1 MGKLLALDLFCG
13 GGGVALGILE
23 AGFDRVVGIDIKM
36 HKHYPGDFIQ
46 GDALHPPVDLM
57 DFDFVW
63 ASPPCQRH
71 SPATN
76 FQTAHMTQEEID
88 EKYPDLIL
96 PTRELLAGHP
106 FTAIENVRNARRPPT
121 NLRPDVIL
129 TGRSMGL
136 ERIDRL
142 RIFELSFFMLFP
154 DPILAP
160 KEDWESGKMATITT
174 SMASTS
180 HFYRRKAI
188 GLPGKIPHKEAI
200 EIMGLPDDSPMTCK
214 EIGLSVPPAYAKFIA
229 SEALRQIKAAG
240 NRDQHGIMEREGQ
253 RVNTGRVNECMQ

>member
-1 MGKLLALDLFCG
+1 MRKLLALDLFCG
-13 GGGVALGILE
+13 GGGAALGILE
-23 AGFDRVVGIDIKM
+23 AGFDRVVGIDIKR

-46 GDALHPPVDLM
+46 GDALHPPVDIM
-57 DFDFVW
+57 DFAFVW

-88 EKYPDLIL
+88 EKYPDLIP
-96 PTRELLAGHP
+96 PTRELLARHP
-106 FTAIENVRNARRPPT
+106 FTAIENVRNARLPPT

-174 SMASTS
+174 SMASNS

-229 SEALRQIKAAG
+229 SEALRQIK
-240 NRDQHGIMEREGQ
+240 QTL
-253 RVNTGRVNECMQ
+253 NTTSSR